1 MLLNSVEVEG
11 LEWIKGIAFP
21 RSVRFRKIIVAGP
34 PGSGKSTLVQKLGG
48 WPEEGYVDLARP
60 NWWRSRVLTFR
71 PREVHFGFPFKGLRE
86 SHTVLD
92 REWLDA
98 PVPVDLKRIRIP
110 PEKRWFFNVDWRQR
124 FMFDFQLLPAERI
137 YALRKA
143 RARRGTH
150 PVDERFTLA
159 EVEQQVA
166 VYESL
171 AQHFHQCGMLVFV
184 RNSFEGMP
192 RFIVDPEAAG

>member
-1 MLLNSVEVEG
+1 MRLNSVEVDEV
-11 LEWIKGIAFP
+11 EWLKGVAFP

-60 NWWRSRVLTFR
+60 NWWRSRILTYR
-71 PREVHFGFPFKGLRE
+71 PREVHFGFPFKGFRE
-86 SHTVLD
+86 SRTVLD

-98 PVPVDLKRIRIP
+98 PAPVDLSRIHIP
-110 PEKRWFFNVDWRQR
+110 PAKRWFFNVDWRQR
-124 FMFDFQLLPAERI
+124 FMFDFQLLPAGRI

-143 RARRGTH
+143 RARIGTH
-150 PVDERFTLA
+150 PVDKQFTLA
-159 EVEQQVA
+159 EVEHQVA

-171 AQHFHQCGMLVFV
+171 ALFFHQCGMLVFV
-184 RNSFEGMP
+184 RDSFDGLP
-192 RFIVDPEAAG
+192 RFIVDPEAAR